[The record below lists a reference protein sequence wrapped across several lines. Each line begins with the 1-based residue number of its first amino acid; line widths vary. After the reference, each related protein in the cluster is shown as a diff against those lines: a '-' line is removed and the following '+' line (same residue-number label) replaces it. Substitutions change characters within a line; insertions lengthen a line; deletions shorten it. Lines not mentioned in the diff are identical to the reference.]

1 MGLHFEQG
9 YYNTVPHFREFGG
22 KKILVSRDLKM
33 GLNPS
38 FMENEMFYRKGLV
51 CFFNSCI
58 IQRRLERKI
67 MIGITL
73 I

>member
-33 GLNPS
+33 GLRLSTLPS
-38 FMENEMFYRKGLV
+38 WKMRCSIAKAWCV
-51 CFFNSCI
+51 S
-58 IQRRLERKI
+58 
-67 MIGITL
+67 L
-73 I
+73 IVV